1 MRVKNV
7 LLTIRYFRNADECF
21 GKGTIKR
28 ETEGKKKTIILL
40 FLFSNLS
47 TSEAKTDR

>member
-21 GKGTIKR
+21 EKGTIKR
-28 ETEGKKKTIILL
+28 ENEGKREWIILL
-40 FLFSNLS
+40 FLFSNS
-47 TSEAKTDR
+47 ITSEAKIDR